1 MNIGKNVII
10 IAAVAI
16 IAFLVFFWL
25 NNSVLSWR

>member
-25 NNSVLSWR
+25 NNSVLS

>member
-10 IAAVAI
+10 IAAIAV

-25 NNSVLSWR
+25 NNSILSWG